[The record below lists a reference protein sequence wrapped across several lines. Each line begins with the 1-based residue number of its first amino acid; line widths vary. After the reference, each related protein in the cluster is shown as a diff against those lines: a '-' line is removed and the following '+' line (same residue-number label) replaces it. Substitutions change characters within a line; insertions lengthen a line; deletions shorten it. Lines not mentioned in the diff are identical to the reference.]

1 VSGKLT
7 NWVDAESRPQV
18 LPPYFNGSSKS
29 PLMNYLDKTHYE
41 VNVSPEEK
49 RIVASWIDICVPFCG
64 SYTEANAWTNEQ
76 KTLHQYFM
84 DKRQRL
90 ANNK

>member
-1 VSGKLT
+1 MSGKLT